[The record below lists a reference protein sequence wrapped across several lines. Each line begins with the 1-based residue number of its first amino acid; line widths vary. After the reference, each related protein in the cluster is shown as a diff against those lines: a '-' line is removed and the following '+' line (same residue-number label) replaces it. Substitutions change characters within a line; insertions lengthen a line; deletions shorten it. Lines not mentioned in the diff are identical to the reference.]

1 MAKVLKRYNESELIE
16 ALKAGD
22 ESAYSTLMQQHKG
35 LVYSTVVSMIGKV
48 QEADDVAQD
57 VFIRFFRGVHNFKGN
72 SKISTYLTRIAI
84 NLSLNEL
91 ERRKRNWK
99 IFKNKDDLQ
108 YDALPEHSCQSSFD
122 ERELVRLA
130 IMKLKPKYRK
140 IVVLRGLHG
149 YSFKEVAETLEM
161 PIGSVLSSYTRAQ
174 KKLFELLNPIINDT
188 KR

>member
-1 MAKVLKRYNESELIE
+1 MPKVLNLNEEYELIK

-22 ESAYSTLMQQHKG
+22 ESAYRTLMQTHKG
-35 LVYSTVVSMIGKV
+35 LVYSTVVSMLGKV

-57 VFIRFFRGVHNFKGN
+57 VFIRFFKGVHNFKGN

-99 IFKNKDDLQ
+99 IFKKDDNLELGINQ
-108 YDALPEHSCQSSFD
+108 KHVCQSDFD
-122 ERELVRLA
+122 EREMVRMA
-130 IMKLKPKYRK
+130 IMKLSPKYRK
-140 IVVLRGLHG
+140 IVVLRSLQG
-149 YSFKEVAETLEM
+149 YTFKEVAETLDM
-161 PIGSVLSSYTRAQ
+161 PIGSVLSSYSRAQ
-174 KKLFELLNPIINDT
+174 KKLFELLDPIINDT